1 MAMLFLKIKA
11 FLFSVL
17 IVFVSVFTTGI
28 HLEGTKDPVAADT
41 VRIMSFNIRYAEF
54 FGRIGMVPE
63 QIGEYMPDSV
73 GLQECTY
80 DWYVA
85 FKTLLP
91 QYTFVGVGRDT
102 GDISEECG
110 EMSAILFRSD
120 KYKLVD
126 SGTFWLSETP
136 EEVSF
141 GWDAACRR
149 ICTWAVLENLETGEQ
164 YAHINTHFDH
174 AGDLARQKSIELVSQ
189 KALSFDI
196 PAVLTGDFNFSK
208 GSELYSSVAST
219 GLKDTQD
226 LAADTMIGRTY
237 HDYEGGEDGL
247 PIDYIWVNEK
257 VESVSKY
264 RIIRD
269 KKLGQYVSDHFPIY
283 ADMRF

>member
-17 IVFVSVFTTGI
+17 IVIVSVFTTGI
-28 HLEGTKDPVAADT
+28 HLEGIKDPVAADT

-208 GSELYSSVAST
+208 GGELYSSVAST

-257 VESVSKY
+257 VESVIKY

>member
-1 MAMLFLKIKA
+1 MSVVFIKIEA
-11 FLFSVL
+11 FLLSVL
-17 IVFVSVFTTGI
+17 FFVLSFFTTGF
-28 HLEGTKDPVAADT
+28 HFEGIKDPVAADT
-41 VRIMSFNIRYAEF
+41 VRIMSFNIRHGEF
-54 FGRIGMVPE
+54 WGRIGMVPE
-63 QIGEYMPDSV
+63 QIAEYLPDSV

-80 DWYVA
+80 DWYIA

-91 QYTFVGVGRDT
+91 QYTFIGVGRDT
-102 GDISEECG
+102 GDISRGCG

-126 SGTFWLSETP
+126 NGTFWLSETP

-149 ICTWAVLENLETGEQ
+149 VCTWVVLENLETGEQ
-164 YAHINTHFDH
+164 YAHINAHFDH
-174 AGDLARQKSIELVSQ
+174 VGSLAKENSIKLVTE
-189 KALSFDI
+189 KALSYDI
-196 PAVLTGDFNFSK
+196 PAVLTGDFNFRK
-208 GSELYSSVAST
+208 DSELYGNVAST
-219 GLKDTQD
+219 GLRDTQN
-226 LAADTMIGRTY
+226 LAADTMTGRTY

-247 PIDYIWVNEK
+247 PIDYIWVNDK

-283 ADMRF
+283 ADMKF